1 MRNYFAGLTIAAVLG
16 GPQAS
21 AEEGTMQQTAEP
33 AANEPYEPSLGDIMA
48 QQQRRHIKL
57 WFAGRARN
65 WPLADYEVDRMK
77 GGFED
82 VSRLLGGDTVEK
94 AVGGAIAALDK
105 AVEAKDRSAFTRAFD
120 ELTAGCNGCHQ
131 TLDHAYIRIQRP
143 SVFPYSNQAVAPEK

>member
-1 MRNYFAGLTIAAVLG
+1 MRDCFVGLIIVAVLA

-21 AEEGTMQQTAEP
+21 AEEG
-33 AANEPYEPSLGDIMA
+33 AAQPPTSSAVSEPYEPSLGDIMA
-48 QQQRRHIKL
+48 KQQMRHIKL

-65 WPLADYEVDRMK
+65 WALADYEVDRLK
-77 GGFED
+77 GGFDE

-94 AVGGAIAALDK
+94 AVGGAIAALEK

-143 SVFPYSNQAVAPEK
+143 SLFPYSDQAVAPEK